1 LSLYPEEKLYEE
13 AAFLAYYLHWSH
25 DQIMELDHKER
36 RRWCNEVS
44 KINKKLSNKPDNI
57 FEKI

>member
-1 LSLYPEEKLYEE
+1 MG
-13 AAFLAYYLHWSH
+13 YYLHWSH

-36 RRWCNEVS
+36 RRWCMEVS
-44 KINKKLSNKPDNI
+44 KINKKLSNKPDNP